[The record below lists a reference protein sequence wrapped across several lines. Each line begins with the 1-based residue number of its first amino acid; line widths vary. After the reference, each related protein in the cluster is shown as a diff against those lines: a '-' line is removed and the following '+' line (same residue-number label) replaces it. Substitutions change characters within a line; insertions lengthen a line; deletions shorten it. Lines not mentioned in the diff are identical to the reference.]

1 MATTVKKIQQY
12 KTEAVTKLKADFA
25 KTPDLILSDFRGLTF
40 PQMIELRAKL
50 SEQGTSYKVV
60 RNAFARIA
68 MKEAGLPDV
77 SAMLEGPTALA
88 FLGKDPSP
96 AAKILVDF
104 TKSAPLTIKGGVVS
118 GKVFSA
124 KEIEALSRLPGKAP
138 APGHP
143 AGHDERARQ
152 EHDVRDE
159 RRVLQARE
167 DACGRCGQEENRR
180 RRVIGD
186 RGGGLTA
193 PSPSIVWGIEIAPPV
208 FET

>member
-1 MATTVKKIQQY
+1 MATTVKKIQKH
-12 KTEAVTKLKADFA
+12 KTEAVTKLREDFA

-40 PQMIELRAKL
+40 PQMIELRVKL
-50 SEQGTSYKVV
+50 GEQGTTYRVV

-77 SAMLEGPTALA
+77 SAMLDGPTALA

-96 AAKILVDF
+96 AAKVLVDF

-118 GKVFSA
+118 GKVYGP

-138 APGHP
+138 APGHA
-143 AGHDERARQ
+143 AGHDERAPQ

-159 RRVLQARE
+159 RRALQARE
-167 DACGRCGQEENRR
+167 DPCGSGRQEESRR
-180 RRVIGD
+180 KI
-186 RGGGLTA
+186 TA
-193 PSPSIVWGIEIAPPV
+193 PV
-208 FET
+208 FECMPAGDVENKGRRR